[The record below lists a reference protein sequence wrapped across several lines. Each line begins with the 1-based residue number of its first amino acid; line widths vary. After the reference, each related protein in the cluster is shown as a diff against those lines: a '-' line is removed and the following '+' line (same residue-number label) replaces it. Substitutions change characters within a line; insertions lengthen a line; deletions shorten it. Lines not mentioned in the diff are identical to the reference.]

1 MSWKVKLKNEL
12 KAVGIAALYFL
23 FLFGILMLIKVLLL
37 QEYHVKFSGI
47 SMVIVGSL
55 VVAKVILIMEHIPLG
70 SWVQRQPA
78 LVDVL
83 LRTILYSSGV
93 LVVLLLEKG
102 FEGRHEYGSFGSS
115 LEQVFGH
122 ADVYH
127 VWVNIIVVFGAL
139 LGFNILSIVKK
150 HLGEGGLV
158 KMLLVPPPE
167 VSKGNNSKP
176 REVLQEK

>member
-12 KAVGIAALYFL
+12 KALSIAALYFL
-23 FLFGILMLIKVLLL
+23 FWFSILMLIKVLLL
-37 QEYHVKFSGI
+37 EEYHVKFSGA
-47 SMVIVGSL
+47 SMALIGAL
-55 VVAKVILIMEHIPLG
+55 VLAKVILVMEYIPLG
-70 SWVQRQPA
+70 PWVRKQSA
-78 LVDVL
+78 YVDVF
-83 LRTILYSSGV
+83 LRTFLYSSGV

-102 FEGRHEYGSFGSS
+102 FEGSHEYGSFGSS
-115 LEQVFGH
+115 LQQVFNH
-122 ADVYH
+122 ADIYH

-167 VSKGNNSKP
+167 ETK
-176 REVLQEK
+176 